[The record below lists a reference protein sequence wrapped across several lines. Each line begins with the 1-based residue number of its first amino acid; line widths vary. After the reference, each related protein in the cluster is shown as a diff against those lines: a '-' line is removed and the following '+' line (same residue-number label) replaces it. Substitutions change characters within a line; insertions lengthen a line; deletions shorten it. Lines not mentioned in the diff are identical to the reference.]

1 MRKLSHKLPA
11 CVLLLVGVTGVVAS
25 SCKNNTISSNYNA
38 SSNEAGPVDTTAA
51 TTASPSATGTASAPP
66 SRCTPGTKRCPGG
79 ATGPV
84 LETCAQD
91 GAWVAE
97 NCPSA
102 FPLCKL
108 DKCVEECA
116 PNATRCE
123 GDSTQKCQSDRTW
136 GAATPCPASD
146 PICSGAGTC
155 GKTCGA
161 AGDTRCTGNTIE
173 TCDGARTWGSPVA
186 CSGGTPKCL
195 NGTPATCGIIDCT
208 PPGESGC
215 LGTTRR
221 TCNADSTW
229 APGSPCSG
237 GTPACLETPGAPKS
251 AACVECSSGSACL
264 DARTPKTCVGGAW
277 TPSAACN
284 VGSECKAAT
293 GTCGSCTGSVGAA
306 VWTQLPT
313 GAIPPRG
320 YGAMAYDSAD
330 ASMLVFGGLNGWAS
344 GVGNTSVLGDT
355 WRLRGSVWTQLNPA
369 RSPSARLHHR
379 MASDTTHGKV
389 YLFGGQ
395 GAPGATRNNE
405 LWEWS
410 GGNWTQLCTTAP
422 CNAMMPTARAI
433 AGLAYDTARDRLV
446 LVGGQEQDNSGA
458 NDMWEWD
465 GVAWSLVCGKSAP
478 SCGIVSRDLYGGIA
492 YDEARRRIVYLDA
505 GVNYEFDGVAW
516 TRPASSS
523 APPFTS
529 AVFSNVFDATR
540 GTLVALG
547 NYGGGAPATTPHVW
561 EWNGACW
568 ADTVPGGGVAH
579 GLYGQVMAY
588 DPPNKRLVRFGGEM
602 PWTGTPPQTYSANIW
617 ERSSL

>member
-1 MRKLSHKLPA
+1 
-11 CVLLLVGVTGVVAS
+11 
-25 SCKNNTISSNYNA
+25 
-38 SSNEAGPVDTTAA
+38 
-51 TTASPSATGTASAPP
+51 
-66 SRCTPGTKRCPGG
+66 
-79 ATGPV
+79 
-84 LETCAQD
+84 
-91 GAWVAE
+91 
-97 NCPSA
+97 
-102 FPLCKL
+102 
-108 DKCVEECA
+108 
-116 PNATRCE
+116 
-123 GDSTQKCQSDRTW
+123 
-136 GAATPCPASD
+136 
-146 PICSGAGTC
+146 
-155 GKTCGA
+155 
-161 AGDTRCTGNTIE
+161 
-173 TCDGARTWGSPVA
+173 
-186 CSGGTPKCL
+186 
-195 NGTPATCGIIDCT
+195 
-208 PPGESGC
+208 
-215 LGTTRR
+215 
-221 TCNADSTW
+221 
-229 APGSPCSG
+229 
-237 GTPACLETPGAPKS
+237 
-251 AACVECSSGSACL
+251 
-264 DARTPKTCVGGAW
+264 
-277 TPSAACN
+277 
-284 VGSECKAAT
+284 
-293 GTCGSCTGSVGAA
+293 
-306 VWTQLPT
+306 
-313 GAIPPRG
+313 
-320 YGAMAYDSAD
+320 MAYDSAD